1 MGSSE
6 ESLLVE
12 EPNYTLAMN
21 EVHGILQKS
30 VLIIKNRYPDFRL
43 KTETKINLH
52 LHFFPQPSLPSG
64 GILPSL

>member
-6 ESLLVE
+6 KSLLVE
-12 EPNYTLAMN
+12 ESNYTLAMN

-43 KTETKINLH
+43 KTETENKLT
-52 LHFFPQPSLPSG
+52 FAFLPST
-64 GILPSL
+64 

>member
-6 ESLLVE
+6 KSLLVE

-43 KTETKINLH
+43 KTETENKLTSA
-52 LHFFPQPSLPSG
+52 FLPST
-64 GILPSL
+64 

>member
-6 ESLLVE
+6 KSLLVE

-30 VLIIKNRYPDFRL
+30 VLIIKNRYPNFRL
-43 KTETKINLH
+43 MTETENKLTSA
-52 LHFFPQPSLPSG
+52 FLPST
-64 GILPSL
+64 

>member
-1 MGSSE
+1 MGSGE

-43 KTETKINLH
+43 KTETENKLTSA
-52 LHFFPQPSLPSG
+52 FLPST
-64 GILPSL
+64 